1 MSVANYYSKYLKY
14 KSKYINL
21 LKNGGAREVD
31 KYSLINLDEIYLSE
45 ILDPNHRPSS
55 KLDMFNVLLSEHN
68 HRKSV
73 KNLNNYY
80 VDFLKNYK
88 VSNNVKYLT
97 KDELDIYKINAIDSN
112 NIVNCTYLN
121 KLNMAEITN
130 SLSHVEKQ
138 NHDKGKNILNFIYIM
153 TPDGHIYIIR
163 KGKLPNNQQTN
174 HTSLSRGLKVSSA
187 GWLTFEYTTN
197 DSEETEF
204 KLTVIF
210 NNSGHY
216 KPNDLSL
223 INILDQLKIMRCNL
237 NKIEVEILNGA
248 TLSMND
254 RNKFNGNEWYDNNIT
269 TYSSKLKKLDSVEYL
284 RYKLSEK
291 FFDLQLN
298 GDYLIYGSL
307 EYKKVDDITD
317 DTDIDSMFIFKKRSD
332 LETFIR
338 ENELNLH
345 KLFSLDVGETA
356 EFTKEEID
364 YFINNK
370 IEILRISGKIN
381 GRKVTIKFFSYEDF
395 DTNGES
401 FSRVFIKNKDK
412 RVFERKLLTG
422 DEKDIKVLLI
432 NKTIKPNLW
441 VILDKNYYRTNTNLL
456 VPGLIT
462 DSLLNANNYYSLSG
476 YWYKFKYLLFKQYIL
491 TSFFDQS
498 KCNNPNIENLI
509 DGFVRKF
516 KFSPEYIAK
525 KNSELNEIYKL
536 YSDINCKKHTK
547 DDDILLIDERLF
559 NLVLNNDLINEIIAN
574 SCEYDRKGNDFDK
587 LTFKFENSNLVK
599 TGKTS
604 YSSNEDIGIITT
616 PDDIKYFYKL
626 KRPDFESVYTEECGY
641 NKLSKFYD
649 DLLKP
654 KYVNPT
660 KDIIIYPFIDNYVLM
675 DKIKIIEELSDE
687 EYNQVITIELKRNE
701 KLLNGFLS
709 TTTDYDTANEKVHKL
724 FFDRLN
730 GDSCRWNEFN
740 YANIYNRNCIINGI
754 EYNYPQIEFIK
765 KNLNPKE
772 LNKYIKVLSYTD
784 NHAGNVIV
792 VPGTI
797 EYYNIDY
804 EYASVTHPCLNI
816 AKTIV
821 NDVFSDV
828 LYKQTDIDIE
838 MEEQQY
844 IIKEKQKDGN
854 GTDVEVEITKVKR
867 LYIIN
872 HDYTMSNRRKM
883 LLKIK
888 LKTVLGEYLK
898 KLKKYYKESFE
909 EKVGNWEKILRC
921 ALFCALVLIPPKI
934 EINQKFGLR
943 LALSYEIL
951 DELFYG
957 DVKINQDAYKNTETK
972 IKENTKLLYLNEVI
986 NEINYELSLI

>member
-21 LKNGGAREVD
+21 LKNGGAREID

-45 ILDPNHRPSS
+45 ILDPQHRPSS

-88 VSNNVKYLT
+88 ETNNVKYLT

-121 KLNMAEITN
+121 QLDIDYFSKNLTHIEKTAHTEGHKIIKL
-130 SLSHVEKQ
+130 
-138 NHDKGKNILNFIYIM
+138 IYIM
-153 TPDGHIYIIR
+153 TPDGDIYIIR
-163 KGKLPNNQQTN
+163 KEKLPNNQQTN
-174 HTSLSRGLKVSSA
+174 HTTLSRGLKVSSV
-187 GWLTFEYTTN
+187 GWITFEYNT
-197 DSEETEF
+197 DSKEIKF
-204 KLTVIF
+204 KLIKIF

-216 KPNDLSL
+216 KPDNLSL
-223 INILDQLKIMRCNL
+223 LNLLDQLKIMNSNL
-237 NKIEVEILNGA
+237 NVINLEF
-248 TLSMND
+248 LSDKTEYNAH
-254 RNKFNGNEWYDNNIT
+254 EWYEKNKDE
-269 TYSSKLKKLDSVEYL
+269 YSSKLKKLDYIEYL

-381 GRKVTIKFFSYEDF
+381 GRKVTIKFFSYDNF
-395 DTNGES
+395 NTDGES

-412 RVFERKLLTG
+412 RIFGCKLLTG
-422 DEKDIKVLLI
+422 NVKDIKVLLI

-441 VILDKNYYRTNTNLL
+441 VILDKNYYRTNTDQL

-498 KCNNPNIENLI
+498 KCENPNIENLI
-509 DGFVRKF
+509 DGFVRRF
-516 KFSPEYIAK
+516 KFSPDYIVK

-547 DDDILLIDERLF
+547 DDDILVIDERLF
-559 NLVLNNDLINEIIAN
+559 NLVLNNVLISEIIAN
-574 SCEYDRKGNDFDK
+574 SCEYNRTKIDFNKD
-587 LTFKFENSNLVK
+587 TFKFENSNLVK
-599 TGKTS
+599 TGKTT

-616 PDDIKYFYKL
+616 TDDKKYFYKL

-649 DLLKP
+649 DLLQP

-660 KDIIIYPFIDNYVLM
+660 KDIIIYPFINNYVLM
-675 DKIKIIEELSDE
+675 DKIKIIEELPDE

-724 FFDRLN
+724 FFYRLN

-740 YANIYNRNCIINGI
+740 YVNIYDRNCIINGI
-754 EYNYPQIEFIK
+754 EYNYPQIELIK
-765 KNLNPKE
+765 DYLNPTE

-792 VPGTI
+792 LPGTI

-828 LYKQTDIDIE
+828 LYKQTDIEIK

-854 GTDVEVEITKVKR
+854 GTDVEVEITKVKS

-898 KLKKYYKESFE
+898 KLKKHYKESFE

-934 EINQKFGLR
+934 EINQKCGLR